1 MAERDQNEGSG
12 QQPPI
17 GQQQDNQIAGQSGQ
31 QSQGQNDSAEQ
42 AFDKS
47 DRQQQDLSQGQQSQ
61 SQSEQFGQS
70 GGQSATGQASQG
82 QSQGDTET
90 LSNQDDNVGPGG
102 YSDTTGG
109 SDLGGGETGLGDQQR
124 EGQNGGFVGSE
135 GQDSGEYLQQ
145 NGNPQSGFAEQ
156 GRGASNDSD
165 TERSQDRTSN
175 DDSNIEGG
183 Q

>member
-17 GQQQDNQIAGQSGQ
+17 GQQQDNQTAGHSGR

-61 SQSEQFGQS
+61 SQSEQFGQQS
-70 GGQSATGQASQG
+70 GGQSATGQANQG
-82 QSQGDTET
+82 QGGDTAT
-90 LSNQDDNVGPGG
+90 LGTNDDSTGPGG

-109 SDLGGGETGLGDQQR
+109 SDLGGGETGLGDQQ
-124 EGQNGGFVGSE
+124 GQGQSGGFVGSQ
-135 GQDSGEYLQQ
+135 GQESGEYLQQ
-145 NGNPQSGFAEQ
+145 GGNPDSGFAEQ
-156 GRGASNDSD
+156 GRGASNEGNIGSQRSD
-165 TERSQDRTSN
+165 N
-175 DDSNIEGG
+175 DDSDIEGG